1 MSYIL
6 DALKKAE
13 RDRLREDPKELNDFA
28 SSTWDPYQQKAE
40 SHSVKYLALAIGFL
54 TLLLGLVIY
63 SGSLN
68 QAPTDALLKDRP
80 DVEQSLIEGDLAE
93 EEALSKE
100 EALPENISA
109 GPIGDAPNQV
119 PVESAATLRQPLPK
133 LTISGQMYLAEGS
146 PSNRLFAG
154 QRTFRVGDKLDQH
167 WTLMAINLQSFD
179 IQSGDQTATLPYR

>member
-13 RDRLREDPKELNDFA
+13 RDRLREDPKELDDFA
-28 SSTWDPYQQKAE
+28 SSSWDPYQQQAE
-40 SHSVKYLALAIGFL
+40 SNSVKYLALVIGFL
-54 TLLLGLVIY
+54 ALLLALVIY
-63 SGSLN
+63 SGSLS
-68 QAPTDALLKDRP
+68 QAPTEGLLKDSP
-80 DVEQSLIEGDLAE
+80 VIEQALTEEGLAE

-100 EALPENISA
+100 EALPEKISA
-109 GPIGDAPNQV
+109 GRIGDVPNQV
-119 PVESAATLRQPLPK
+119 PAESASTLRQPLPK
-133 LTISGQMYLAEGS
+133 LTISGQMFLAEGS

-167 WTLMAINLQSFD
+167 WTLMAIDVQSFD